1 MNLLIGSL
9 AKDGKLSY
17 YEGNNE
23 LWSIDLNCP
32 KFITTDGTYFY
43 SYSQGDKTTLYCFEK
58 DNKSF
63 KVRSTIEIDDTTISH
78 LEFSTKHNMLFIS
91 CMDSGNYHGVEVIDG
106 IFTKVL
112 FKELSGNM
120 SGKCHQVLLNKN
132 QDKAVIVN
140 IKQNT
145 LYFYNLNNQSLELT
159 DTWSFDEIL
168 PRHLLYSV
176 DEEVLYLVTEKSNE
190 IIVLD
195 YKNKVIIQRQLID
208 LDVQE
213 KAQGATLQRN
223 NENTILYVN
232 LRGNNTITSFSI
244 NKDYKLTRINTFTS
258 YGNNARAIL
267 LSKDNKYL
275 LSANIKTNDVTI
287 INTSSYELVDKIEF
301 REAIS
306 LLEV

>member
-17 YEGNNE
+17 FENNKE

-32 KFITTDGTYFY
+32 KFITTDGKYYY
-43 SYSQGDKTTLYCFEK
+43 SYSQGDRVTLYCFEK
-58 DNKSF
+58 TNSSF
-63 KVRSTIEIDDTTISH
+63 KVRDTFEIEDTTVSH
-78 LEFSTKHNMLFIS
+78 LEFSNKHNMLFCS
-91 CMDSGNYHGVEVIDG
+91 CMDSGNYHAIEVIDG
-106 IFTKVL
+106 KFIKLL

-132 QDKAVIVN
+132 EDKAVIVN

-145 LYFYNLNNQSLELT
+145 LYFYNLINQKLELT
-159 DTWSFDEIL
+159 DSWEFEDIL

-176 DEEVLYLVTEKSNE
+176 DENVLYLVTEKSNE

-195 YKNKVIIQRQLID
+195 YKNKTIIQRQLID
-208 LDVQE
+208 LNVLE

-223 NENTILYVN
+223 NDNSILYVN
-232 LRGNNTITSFSI
+232 LRGNNIITSFKI
-244 NKDYKLTRINTFTS
+244 NKDYTLDRIDTFTS
-258 YGNNARAIL
+258 YGDNAREIK

-287 INTSSYELVDKIEF
+287 ISTSTYELVDKIEF
-301 REAIS
+301 VQAIS
-306 LLEV
+306 ILEV